1 MAMEYLSRN
10 HPASGH
16 ADGNRGRAS
25 GELHV
30 GRQLEMTW
38 RALLLVVLTCVCIP
52 ASPVGAQSA
61 PTDPG
66 TARGRVQ
73 FGPLGLTPSVALAN
87 LGIDTNVFNDVDD
100 PKSDFTFTV
109 SPQVDASL
117 RVRRARLQVKARS
130 DLVYFHQYSS
140 ERSADTTVDS
150 KLEFLGTRITP
161 WVGTSVSSGRQRF
174 GYEID
179 LRLRRVTRD
188 AEAGVEARFTRRTH
202 VVVSAHRT
210 QYEYDGDAVLLGTS
224 VQEVLNRRSES
235 VGLDL
240 RYRLTALTTLV
251 ASTQTI
257 HDRFEFTPSRNTNSV
272 RLEAGLDLTPF
283 ALISGRGRVGY
294 RALNGHGTTPDYSGL
309 VADVAASSTI
319 KRRTRVD
326 VAAERDVNY
335 SIEFAYPYFLLT
347 GATVVATP
355 RLTRRWD
362 TQARIGVQRLAYRG
376 EEGISDLLRN
386 RIDRIR
392 VIGVGVGYLVGRD
405 MRIGFNVNRER
416 RESPVQR
423 RDYLG
428 YRTGISVTYGR

>member
-1 MAMEYLSRN
+1 
-10 HPASGH
+10 
-16 ADGNRGRAS
+16 
-25 GELHV
+25 
-30 GRQLEMTW
+30 
-38 RALLLVVLTCVCIP
+38 
-52 ASPVGAQSA
+52 
-61 PTDPG
+61 
-66 TARGRVQ
+66 VQ

-87 LGIDTNVFNDVDD
+87 LGIDTNVFNEVDD

-188 AEAGVEARFTRRTH
+188 AGAGVEARFTRRTH

-210 QYEYDGDAVLLGTS
+210 QYEYDADAMLLGTS

-272 RLEAGLDLTPF
+272 RLETGFDLTPF

-309 VADVAASSTI
+309 VATVAASSTI

-392 VIGVGVGYLVGRD
+392 VIGVGVGYLLGRD

>member
-1 MAMEYLSRN
+1 
-10 HPASGH
+10 
-16 ADGNRGRAS
+16 
-25 GELHV
+25 
-30 GRQLEMTW
+30 MTV
-38 RALLLVVLTCVCIP
+38 RALLVVAVTCVCIP
-52 ASPVGAQSA
+52 SSQVRAQSA
-61 PTDPG
+61 PTDAG
-66 TARGRVQ
+66 ASRGRVQ

-87 LGIDTNVFNDVDD
+87 FGVDTNVFNDVDN

-117 RVRRARLQVKARS
+117 RVRRARLRMQGRT
-130 DLVYFHQYSS
+130 DLVYFRQYSS

-150 KLEFLGTRITP
+150 RFEYLGTRITP

-179 LRLRRVTRD
+179 LRLRRVIRD
-188 AEAGVEARFTRRTH
+188 TGAGVEARFTRRTH

-210 QYEYDGDAVLLGTS
+210 QYEHDADAELLGTS
-224 VQEVLNRRSES
+224 VQAVLNRRSES

-240 RYRLTALTTLV
+240 RYGLTALTTFV
-251 ASTQTI
+251 ASAQTVR
-257 HDRFEFTPSRNTNSV
+257 DRFELTPSRNTNSV
-272 RLEAGLDLTPF
+272 RLETGFDLTPF

-294 RALNGHGTTPDYSGL
+294 RALNGHSTTPDYSGL
-309 VADVAASSTI
+309 VATVAAGSTI

-335 SIEFAYPYFLLT
+335 SIEAAYPYFLLT

-362 TQARIGVQRLAYRG
+362 TQARFGVQRLAYRG
-376 EEGISDLLRN
+376 EEGMSDLLRN
-386 RIDRIR
+386 RIDRLR
-392 VIGVGVGYLVGRD
+392 VIGVGVGYRLGRD

-416 RESPVQR
+416 RASPVQR